1 VFPVALDVTGAVAK
15 EMALVPRQL
24 GQRSSSEDLVECCC
38 GCGGDNI
45 GRTATVRDAATTNFR
60 EGEDDADSG

>member
-15 EMALVPRQL
+15 EMTLVPLQL

-38 GCGGDNI
+38 GCGSDNVS
-45 GRTATVRDAATTNFR
+45 RTATVRDAAKTKIR
-60 EGEDDADSG
+60 EGEDDSDNR